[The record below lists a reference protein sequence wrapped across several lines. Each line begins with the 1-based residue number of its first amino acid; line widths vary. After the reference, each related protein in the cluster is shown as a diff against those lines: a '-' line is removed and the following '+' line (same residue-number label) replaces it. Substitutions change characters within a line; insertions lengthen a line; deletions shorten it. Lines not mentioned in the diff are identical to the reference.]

1 MHTARL
7 ETVRAVVSVATMS
20 LRGGGGGAV
29 GRQMNKFEQVSIDH
43 GQIPLVQGG
52 GGLGPQV

>member
-20 LRGGGGGAV
+20 LRGGGAV

-52 GGLGPQV
+52 GG